1 MELITIET
9 AEQLADY
16 KRELERMEFQYS
28 GAQEQIKKL
37 RAAIAEYENRND
49 PARIAAGLSE
59 HERSALK
66 WMERSYD
73 IRQNTMSRFIDIG
86 LRTKDGELT
95 SLGLSVLAELQKV
108 KPPVGLKYEVVL
120 LGFGEATNRG
130 FFIDKSSAIFVME
143 QLKARYKECKY
154 EIREL

>member
-1 MELITIET
+1 MKIENE
-9 AEQLADY
+9 EQLAEA
-16 KRELERMEFQYS
+16 KRDLQAFERYCPKQS
-28 GAQEQIKKL
+28 NVHVI
-37 RAAIAEYENRND
+37 RAAISEYENR

-59 HERSALK
+59 KAKARLVYLGTGNSHDSVIKAADELRS
-66 WMERSYD
+66 
-73 IRQNTMSRFIDIG
+73 NG
-86 LRTKDGELT
+86 LEDKLRIEATT
-95 SLGLSVLAELQKV
+95 LGLEVLAELQNV

-154 EIREL
+154 EIRKL